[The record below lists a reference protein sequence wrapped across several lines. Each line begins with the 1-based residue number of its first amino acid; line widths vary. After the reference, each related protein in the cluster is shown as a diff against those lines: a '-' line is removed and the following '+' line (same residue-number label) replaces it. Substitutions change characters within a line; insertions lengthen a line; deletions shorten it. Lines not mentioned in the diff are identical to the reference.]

1 MENTFLCSGC
11 KSGFMVKRSGRF
23 GKFLGC
29 TNYPKCKNTIQL
41 Q

>member
-1 MENTFLCSGC
+1 
-11 KSGFMVKRSGRF
+11 MVKRSGRF